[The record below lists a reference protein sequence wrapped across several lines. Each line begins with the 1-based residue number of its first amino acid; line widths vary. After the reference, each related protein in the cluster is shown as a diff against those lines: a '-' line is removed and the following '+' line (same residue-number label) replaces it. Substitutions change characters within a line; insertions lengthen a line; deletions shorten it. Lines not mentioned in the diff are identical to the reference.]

1 MPEEL
6 PIACSL
12 TAAELPVRLAH
23 IEALG
28 RDALLAAHVTGTRA
42 ELRFSAAP
50 EVRERVE
57 RFAAAERR
65 CCAFLSLQVTGSP
78 DAVLLT
84 VDAPPDAAGVLA
96 ELVAA
101 FGAGSAREERAL
113 HPHGGP
119 PVGRCDDDRDGGACA
134 PPQARG
140 DGVGKP

>member
-28 RDALLAAHVTGTRA
+28 REALLTAHVSGTRA
-42 ELRFSAAP
+42 ELRFIASP

-65 CCAFLSLQVTGSP
+65 CCPFLSLVVADG
-78 DAVLLT
+78 DGAVVLT

-101 FGAGSAREERAL
+101 FGEGSARDERAL
-113 HPHGGP
+113 RAPGGP
-119 PVGRCDDDRDGGACA
+119 AVGGCDDDRDGGARA
-134 PPQARG
+134 AAQARG
-140 DGVGKP
+140 DGRGQP